1 MLYVILM
8 QELNSVLIFFPAP
21 TISCTFVKRKIRKME
36 KRFNAL
42 KKHTRECL
50 QRKRIA
56 VKRIA
61 YMLMILQADDEH
73 VHFLKSNVTAFFNA
87 SNHSELFGALN
98 FHLNYLNPHL
108 LEYLTEIFDLVPV
121 KGELEAY
128 KKDLQRFRE
137 RTPLATFSQ
146 AQKRSRTKSPAEF
159 REVVAEFKWRGE
171 EPLQVVE
178 QFKQEYASQYGLR
191 ESAMKLS
198 FIEQCPGSFTVT
210 WFIPE
215 SVVDKLKTKV
225 PRPFLKHNSV
235 LKLNIAG
242 VSVYRLRN
250 NYEVIVL

>member
-1 MLYVILM
+1 MLCVILM

-21 TISCTFVKRKIRKME
+21 AISCTFVKRKIRKME
-36 KRFNAL
+36 KRFNAV

-50 QRKRIA
+50 KRKRIA

-87 SNHSELFGALN
+87 ANHSELFGALN

-108 LEYLTEIFDLVPV
+108 LEYLTEIFDLEAV

-137 RTPLATFSQ
+137 RTPLATFGQ
-146 AQKRSRTKSPAEF
+146 AQKRRRTKSPAEF
-159 REVVAEFKWRGE
+159 REVVAEFKFEGRGE
-171 EPLQVVE
+171 VPLQVLE

-198 FIEQCPGSFTVT
+198 FIEQCTVT